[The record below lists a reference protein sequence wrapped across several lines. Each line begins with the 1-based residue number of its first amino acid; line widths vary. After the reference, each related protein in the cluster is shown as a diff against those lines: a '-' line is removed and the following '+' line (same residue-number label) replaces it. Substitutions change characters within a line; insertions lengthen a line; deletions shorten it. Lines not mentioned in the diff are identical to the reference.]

1 MKKIYRSITL
11 PIIIAFAMT
20 QMITSGVQAQT
31 FPVDTLLYNGN
42 PNKFINIVFL
52 GDGFQNAQLA
62 TFKTKA
68 QDMMN
73 YLFTTAPFQEY
84 KNYFNVFAIKT
95 PSAQSGANHPQT
107 ATDTVPDTFE
117 PLAVVNNYFKST
129 FDYSQIHRLLVPNY
143 DSVNAVAVANFPLFK
158 QNIILVN
165 SNFYGGSGGAYATS
179 SLEAQA
185 AEIVVHE
192 IGHSYAQLADE
203 YYAGDGFVSE
213 KANQTQQT
221 DTALVKWK
229 NWLGV
234 QGIGIYRHDSV
245 SPISVTW
252 YKPHNN
258 CKMQFLGITRPFC
271 AVCKE
276 TIVEKTH
283 DNFGNVITSKFPL
296 ADTSIY
302 ALTPFKFKV
311 TTVKPNPNTLRVKW
325 KLNGNVIQQT
335 TVDSLPIDSSQLAFG
350 YNTLVAE
357 VLDTTAFTR
366 ANAHPG
372 AHAYTKT
379 WVIKRQPG
387 FNQYTVTN
395 NTGQSASDLHMTFTG
410 TGGTLYTVVVSQPS
424 IGTATASIP
433 SNGTV
438 TNTAT
443 IVWPGNF
450 IQNGQSVT
458 VYVASDF
465 GAPQFNSGY
474 WTRNNVPSGNI
485 NPGDIALVQPNGIP
499 TLSQW
504 GMIIFALMMLTVT
517 LIFVYRKRQTV
528 AV

>member
-1 MKKIYRSITL
+1 MVMKKIYRNIAL
-11 PIIIAFAMT
+11 PIIMVLA
-20 QMITSGVQAQT
+20 QMITPVVQAQT

-42 PNKFINIVFL
+42 PNKFINFVFL
-52 GDGFQNAQLA
+52 SDGFQNAELA

-73 YLFTTAPFQEY
+73 YLFTIPPFQQY
-84 KNYFNVFAIKT
+84 KNYYNVFAIKT

-107 ATDTVPDTFE
+107 ALDVVPDTAQ
-117 PLAVVNNYFKST
+117 PLLLVNNYFKST
-129 FDYSQIHRLLVPNY
+129 FDYNQIHRLLVPRS

-158 QNIILVN
+158 QNIIIVN
-165 SNFYGGSGGAYATS
+165 SPYYGGSGGTDATS
-179 SLEAQA
+179 SIDAQGF
-185 AEIVVHE
+185 EIVVHE
-192 IGHSYAQLADE
+192 IGHSYAALSDE
-203 YYAGDGFVSE
+203 YYAGDIYAAE
-213 KANQTQQT
+213 KANMTQQT
-221 DTALVKWK
+221 DPNLVKWK
-229 NWLGV
+229 NWMGV
-234 QGIGIYRHDSV
+234 QGIGIYQHAGTPV
-245 SPISVTW
+245 ALTW
-252 YKPHNN
+252 YRPHQS
-258 CKMQFLGITRPFC
+258 CKMRFLGAGFPFC

-283 DNFGNVITSKFPL
+283 DNFGNVITAKLPL
-296 ADTSIY
+296 ADSIKHII
-302 ALTPFKFKV
+302 TPVKFKV

-335 TVDSLPIDSSQLAFG
+335 TVDSLQIDTTQLAFG
-350 YNTLVAE
+350 YNTLIAE
-357 VLDTTAFTR
+357 VLDTTPLSR

-372 AHAYTKT
+372 AHTYSKT
-379 WVIKRQPG
+379 WVIRRQA

-410 TGGTLYTVVVSQPS
+410 TGGTLYTVMISEPVT
-424 IGTATASIP
+424 GTATASIP

-465 GAPQFNSGY
+465 GAPVFNSGY

-485 NPGDIALVQPNGIP
+485 NPGDIALVGSNSIP

-504 GMIIFALMMLTVT
+504 GIIIFFLLMLATTM
-517 LIFVYRKRQTV
+517 IFVRRKKY
-528 AV
+528 AVTA